1 MEKVYDLKLTP
12 QELETVLGAL
22 EYVAGKLSQNGGD
35 EDKATS
41 SAETKTRLLLE
52 YAEADAARDKAYD
65 AYKKA
70 AVCVEFKEVHEGPLP
85 WETDE

>member
-1 MEKVYDLKLTP
+1 MDKLYGLDLTRA
-12 QELETVLGAL
+12 ELETVLGAL

-41 SAETKTRLLLE
+41 SAETKTRALLA

-65 AYKKA
+65 AYRKA
-70 AVCVEFKEVHEGPLP
+70 AVCGEVEEVHEGPLP

>member
-1 MEKVYDLKLTP
+1 MEDKLFELHLTRA
-12 QELETVLGAL
+12 ELETVLGAL

-52 YAEADAARDKAYD
+52 YAEAESQRAEAYYEYQKAVYGHG
-65 AYKKA
+65 
-70 AVCVEFKEVHEGPLP
+70 ELP
-85 WETDE
+85 FD

>member
-1 MEKVYDLKLTP
+1 MEDKLFELHLTRA
-12 QELETVLGAL
+12 ELETVLGAL

-52 YAEADAARDKAYD
+52 YAEAESKRVEAYHEYQKAVYGHG
-65 AYKKA
+65 
-70 AVCVEFKEVHEGPLP
+70 ELP
-85 WETDE
+85 FD